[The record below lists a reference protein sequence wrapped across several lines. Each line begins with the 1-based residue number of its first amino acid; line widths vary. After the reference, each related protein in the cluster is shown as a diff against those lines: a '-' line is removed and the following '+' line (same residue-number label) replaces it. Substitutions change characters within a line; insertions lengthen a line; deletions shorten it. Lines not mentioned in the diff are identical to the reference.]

1 MSVVIWPRWPD
12 PEYPQQVHLDVA
24 VSDLDEADALVTTAG
39 GTLLQDNAGY
49 RIDAD
54 PAGHP
59 FCLYRDPPKAARGT
73 TVGRLVYDC
82 FSPRSLASFYEGF
95 IGAEKRLEDS
105 PERVVVDLGDDEFP
119 NVAFQHAQFPAP
131 RWQPSL
137 SRTTAC
143 GLPVHRRRR
152 TSALPDASRQ
162 GRNEA
167 CRRAGRNPH
176 SGHRVRRSSGSP
188 ILLLDQPRQALSRLP
203 RQPAGFMHVVVIR
216 FRRHPRTPA
225 RRVLSPKGSAVA
237 GRQMLC
243 ARKRRNLPGCS
254 HGVRRRWNWVS
265 SFS

>member
-1 MSVVIWPRWPD
+1 LSYGRAGRTPSTHSRSTSTSLCQIWTRPTRSSPPQAGPCSKTMPD
-12 PEYPQQVHLDVA
+12 IESMPIPLDTRSA
-24 VSDLDEADALVTTAG
+24 S
-39 GTLLQDNAGY
+39 
-49 RIDAD
+49 
-54 PAGHP
+54 
-59 FCLYRDPPKAARGT
+59 YRDPPRAARGT